1 MKKTVL
7 RKYAQLIAASG
18 VNVQP
23 GQEVFIAADL
33 DQPEFVKMLVDQM
46 AESESYMESMAMHS
60 CMGKLFVERQEE
72 VIAAFKEHIRRFG
85 REDGLLFLRDVKLYF
100 GNYLSPGGRPAQELK
115 KRLLG
120 SCRQSAEEE
129 LYRFEQL
136 IGGQRTYLGH
146 PIPKDAPPRPDRS
159 AVWDEVHWKWGN

>member
-1 MKKTVL
+1 
-7 RKYAQLIAASG
+7 
-18 VNVQP
+18 
-23 GQEVFIAADL
+23 
-33 DQPEFVKMLVDQM
+33 
-46 AESESYMESMAMHS
+46 
-60 CMGKLFVERQEE
+60 
-72 VIAAFKEHIRRFG
+72 
-85 REDGLLFLRDVKLYF
+85 LLFLRDVKLYF

-120 SCRQSAEEE
+120 SCRQAAEEE